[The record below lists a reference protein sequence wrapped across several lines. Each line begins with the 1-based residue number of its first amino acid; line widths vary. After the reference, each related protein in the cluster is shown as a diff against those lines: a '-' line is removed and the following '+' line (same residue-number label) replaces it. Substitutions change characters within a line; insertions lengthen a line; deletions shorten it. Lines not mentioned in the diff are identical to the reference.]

1 MKNNPNISIVV
12 PVYNS
17 EKTLVELFARIDK
30 VFYDLN
36 KTYQLILV
44 DDGSKD
50 NSWNEIEK
58 LKNNHSEK
66 ILAVRFGKN
75 YGQHNAILCG
85 FNYCTGDCIITLDD
99 DLQNPPEE
107 ITKLY
112 SKYQETNADVIYAIP
127 IDKKN
132 SVIRNAGSNFVK
144 KTSEFS
150 SKTNI
155 GGSSYRFLKREIVL
169 EIKNKEGVLFRYKQA
184 RGKTHPVIMAKIP
197 GLPYEE
203 IMTVH
208 SPDHDTGD
216 YDDWLEDIHQA
227 RHVTRKLKLK
237 PRYRKTRKQKV

>member
-17 EKTLVELFARIDK
+17 EKTLAELFARIDK

-85 FNYCTGDCIITLDD
+85 FNYCIGDCVITMDD
-99 DLQNPPEE
+99 DLQHPPEE

-112 SKYQETNADVIYAIP
+112 SK
-127 IDKKN
+127 
-132 SVIRNAGSNFVK
+132 SLLL
-144 KTSEFS
+144 S
-150 SKTNI
+150 S
-155 GGSSYRFLKREIVL
+155 
-169 EIKNKEGVLFRYKQA
+169 
-184 RGKTHPVIMAKIP
+184 
-197 GLPYEE
+197 
-203 IMTVH
+203 
-208 SPDHDTGD
+208 
-216 YDDWLEDIHQA
+216 
-227 RHVTRKLKLK
+227 LKLILSIVNGHLS
-237 PRYRKTRKQKV
+237 PVTLLIAILNLIIFSR